1 MARLRRWRRRS
12 RHDLYGRQRKRCLGV
27 VEEVGAR
34 LFREPVHGSTLAAM
48 TETPD
53 DLLEPDDDSEEATAD
68 EEDEQG
74 LSAEE
79 SLGLLPPD

>member
-1 MARLRRWRRRS
+1 
-12 RHDLYGRQRKRCLGV
+12 
-27 VEEVGAR
+27 
-34 LFREPVHGSTLAAM
+34 M

-53 DLLEPDDDSEEATAD
+53 DLLAPDEPETEPSPADVDPEPGDD
-68 EEDEQG
+68 EDDAPG

>member
-1 MARLRRWRRRS
+1 
-12 RHDLYGRQRKRCLGV
+12 V
-27 VEEVGAR
+27 
-34 LFREPVHGSTLAAM
+34 

-53 DLLEPDDDSEEATAD
+53 DLLEPAD
-68 EEDEQG
+68 EPEPAEEPPENDDPG

>member
-1 MARLRRWRRRS
+1 
-12 RHDLYGRQRKRCLGV
+12 
-27 VEEVGAR
+27 
-34 LFREPVHGSTLAAM
+34 M

-53 DLLEPDDDSEEATAD
+53 DLLEPADDPEPADEPREDDDP
-68 EEDEQG
+68 G

>member
-1 MARLRRWRRRS
+1 
-12 RHDLYGRQRKRCLGV
+12 
-27 VEEVGAR
+27 
-34 LFREPVHGSTLAAM
+34 M

-53 DLLEPDDDSEEATAD
+53 DLLEPEDNPEPADEPREDDDP
-68 EEDEQG
+68 G

>member
-1 MARLRRWRRRS
+1 
-12 RHDLYGRQRKRCLGV
+12 
-27 VEEVGAR
+27 
-34 LFREPVHGSTLAAM
+34 M

-53 DLLEPDDDSEEATAD
+53 DLLEPADEPEPADDPREDDDP
-68 EEDEQG
+68 G

>member
-1 MARLRRWRRRS
+1 
-12 RHDLYGRQRKRCLGV
+12 
-27 VEEVGAR
+27 
-34 LFREPVHGSTLAAM
+34 M

-53 DLLEPDDDSEEATAD
+53 DLLEPADDAEPADEPREDDDP
-68 EEDEQG
+68 G

>member
-1 MARLRRWRRRS
+1 
-12 RHDLYGRQRKRCLGV
+12 V
-27 VEEVGAR
+27 
-34 LFREPVHGSTLAAM
+34 

-53 DLLEPDDDSEEATAD
+53 DLLEPADEPEPADDPREDDDP
-68 EEDEQG
+68 G

>member
-1 MARLRRWRRRS
+1 
-12 RHDLYGRQRKRCLGV
+12 
-27 VEEVGAR
+27 
-34 LFREPVHGSTLAAM
+34 M

-53 DLLEPDDDSEEATAD
+53 DLLEPDDPETEPSAAELEDDEDDSP
-68 EEDEQG
+68 G

>member
-1 MARLRRWRRRS
+1 
-12 RHDLYGRQRKRCLGV
+12 
-27 VEEVGAR
+27 
-34 LFREPVHGSTLAAM
+34 M

-53 DLLEPDDDSEEATAD
+53 DLLQPEDEPEPADESEPDDD
-68 EEDEQG
+68 EDQG

>member
-1 MARLRRWRRRS
+1 
-12 RHDLYGRQRKRCLGV
+12 V
-27 VEEVGAR
+27 
-34 LFREPVHGSTLAAM
+34 

-53 DLLEPDDDSEEATAD
+53 DLLESEDTPDESDGAERDEDD
-68 EEDEQG
+68 QG

>member
-1 MARLRRWRRRS
+1 
-12 RHDLYGRQRKRCLGV
+12 
-27 VEEVGAR
+27 
-34 LFREPVHGSTLAAM
+34 M

-53 DLLEPDDDSEEATAD
+53 DLLEPAD
-68 EEDEQG
+68 EPEPADEQREEDDPG

>member
-1 MARLRRWRRRS
+1 
-12 RHDLYGRQRKRCLGV
+12 
-27 VEEVGAR
+27 
-34 LFREPVHGSTLAAM
+34 M

-53 DLLEPDDDSEEATAD
+53 DLLEPDEDDQREDASETGD
-68 EEDEQG
+68 GEEDPG

>member
-1 MARLRRWRRRS
+1 
-12 RHDLYGRQRKRCLGV
+12 
-27 VEEVGAR
+27 
-34 LFREPVHGSTLAAM
+34 M

-53 DLLEPDDDSEEATAD
+53 DLLQPEDEPEPADESEPDDDEP
-68 EEDEQG
+68 G

>member
-1 MARLRRWRRRS
+1 
-12 RHDLYGRQRKRCLGV
+12 
-27 VEEVGAR
+27 
-34 LFREPVHGSTLAAM
+34 M

-53 DLLEPDDDSEEATAD
+53 DLLEPEDAPEAPDVAEHGDDDD
-68 EEDEQG
+68 PG

>member
-1 MARLRRWRRRS
+1 
-12 RHDLYGRQRKRCLGV
+12 
-27 VEEVGAR
+27 
-34 LFREPVHGSTLAAM
+34 M

-53 DLLEPDDDSEEATAD
+53 DRLEPDVPPTPPAQADVEPQPPDDD
-68 EEDEQG
+68 DPG

>member
-1 MARLRRWRRRS
+1 
-12 RHDLYGRQRKRCLGV
+12 V
-27 VEEVGAR
+27 
-34 LFREPVHGSTLAAM
+34 

-53 DLLEPDDDSEEATAD
+53 DLLQPEDEPEAAEESEPDDDD
-68 EEDEQG
+68 QG

>member
-1 MARLRRWRRRS
+1 
-12 RHDLYGRQRKRCLGV
+12 
-27 VEEVGAR
+27 
-34 LFREPVHGSTLAAM
+34 M

-53 DLLEPDDDSEEATAD
+53 DLLQPEDEPEPADEPEPDDDD
-68 EEDEQG
+68 QG

>member
-1 MARLRRWRRRS
+1 
-12 RHDLYGRQRKRCLGV
+12 
-27 VEEVGAR
+27 
-34 LFREPVHGSTLAAM
+34 M

-53 DLLEPDDDSEEATAD
+53 DLLQPEDSPEPPEAADEPERDDDD
-68 EEDEQG
+68 PG